1 MNIKPVGNRLI
12 VLPLPR
18 KEESLDNGLVLPES
32 ANADLAIG
40 KVVEVP
46 NSLNELY
53 KENDIVLF
61 PSKSGVG
68 QMYNGKPHLWINA
81 ETEIWGIISE

>member
-1 MNIKPVGNRLI
+1 MLL
-12 VLPLPR
+12 LPLKK
-18 KEESLDNGLVLPES
+18 KEESLENGLIVPES
-32 ANADLAIG
+32 ANADLSIG

-46 NSLNELY
+46 DSMSGLY
-53 KENDIVLF
+53 KENDVILF

-81 ETEIWGIISE
+81 ETEIWGILENYN